1 MTASPFTSAPFTSAP
16 FDLDMGLLP
25 LSSFAPYAPYALLT
39 PPPVQRW
46 LDTLYSAQTLTSM
59 LANPMSSPHTSYRRP
74 FETSPDPI
82 AAASQNAD
90 EVAFP
95 PDLQPM
101 LACMSTVM
109 STVLNVAAQQE
120 LMLFQ
125 RWLAVQQALFLGG
138 AAVRETA
145 DPKSSPTKARTT
157 KKHK

>member
-1 MTASPFTSAPFTSAP
+1 MTASPFTSAPF
-16 FDLDMGLLP
+16 DLGMGLLP

-46 LDTLYSAQTLTSM
+46 LDTLYSTQTLAPM
-59 LANPMSSPHTSYRRP
+59 LANPMSLPHTSDRRP
-74 FETSPDPI
+74 FDTSPDPI
-82 AAASQNAD
+82 AATSQNAD

-95 PDLQPM
+95 PDWLPM
-101 LACMSTVM
+101 LARV

-120 LMLFQ
+120 LVLFQ
-125 RWLAVQQALFLGG
+125 RWLAVQQALFFGL
-138 AAVRETA
+138 AAVREAA